1 MKKMRLE
8 SPPDRGARAHRQRGV
23 TLIEMMIALVL
34 GLVLIAVMM
43 QVFLRNRS
51 TYAFNDGLSLIQ
63 ENARFALEHVSN
75 SARMAGSIG
84 CLTNVG
90 VINNLAGAANPFRDD
105 LVNGV
110 QGYEAIGTN
119 PGETFAAADVDP
131 APLDDADSWS
141 PALPDE
147 LADPARVIPG
157 SDVVVIRNVSGASSA
172 LVTPFSDEDVLH
184 VGAPVDFLAGEILVV
199 TDCQK
204 ASIFQATSVTP
215 TGFGAD
221 IGHDSSALTPGNSP
235 PDEWGTD
242 QSYGLGSE
250 VARLETLA
258 FYAGQGANGSP
269 SLYQLR
275 LQRTDDTTSA
285 FVTEELVEG
294 IDTMQ
299 ARYGLD
305 TNADR
310 QVDTWATADAIDAAN
325 SWADVLSVEITLLA
339 RVPEEYGTEKDEVTH
354 NVGGTEFDPIDDR
367 RLRKVFSTT
376 IGLRNRLP

>member
-1 MKKMRLE
+1 MKTGRSIAMLSR
-8 SPPDRGARAHRQRGV
+8 PARRRRQRGV
-23 TLIEMMIALVL
+23 TLIELMIALVL
-34 GLVLIAVMM
+34 GLVLTAAIM

-75 SARMAGSIG
+75 STRMAGSIG
-84 CLTNVG
+84 CLSNVA
-90 VINNLAGAANPFRDD
+90 VVNNLAGAANAFRDD

-110 QGYEAIGTN
+110 QGYEASGTN
-119 PGETFAAADVDP
+119 PGQTFAADDVDP
-131 APLDDADSWS
+131 APLDDPDSWS
-141 PALPDE
+141 PALPGE

-172 LVTPFSDEDVLH
+172 LVSPFSDADVLH
-184 VGAPVDFLAGEILVV
+184 VAAPVDFLAGEILVV

-204 ASIFQATSVTP
+204 ASIFQASSVDA

-221 IGHDSSALTPGNSP
+221 VAHDDAALTPGNIAP
-235 PDEWGTD
+235 GGWGTD

-250 VARLETLA
+250 VARLEAIA
-258 FYAGQGANGSP
+258 FYAGRGENGSP
-269 SLYQLR
+269 SLYQVR

-285 FVTEELVEG
+285 FVPEELVEG

-305 TNADR
+305 TNDDR
-310 QVDTWATADAIDAAN
+310 QVDTWATADAVDAAN
-325 SWADVLSVEITLLA
+325 SWPDVLSVEITLLA
-339 RVPEEYGTEKDEVTH
+339 RVPEEYGTDVDELDYK
-354 NVGGTEFDPIDDR
+354 VGGMEFDPVDDR
-367 RLRKVFSTT
+367 RMRKVFGTT
-376 IGLRNRLP
+376 ISLRNRLP

>member
-1 MKKMRLE
+1 MVAR
-8 SPPDRGARAHRQRGV
+8 STRADRERGV
-23 TLIEMMIALVL
+23 TLIELMVAMAL
-34 GLVLIAVMM
+34 GLVLTAAIM

-90 VINNLAGAANPFRDD
+90 VIDNLAGAANPFRDD

-110 QGYEAIGTN
+110 QGYEASGTN
-119 PGETFAAADVDP
+119 PGETFAADDVDP
-131 APLDDADSWS
+131 APLDDPDSWS
-141 PALPDE
+141 PALPAE
-147 LADPARVIPG
+147 LSVPARVIPG
-157 SDVVVIRNVSGASSA
+157 SDVLVIRNVSGSSSA
-172 LVTPFSDEDVLH
+172 LVSPFSDEDVLH
-184 VGAPVDFLAGEILVV
+184 VGTPVDFLAGEILVV

-204 ASIFQATSVTP
+204 ASLFQATSVAA

-221 IGHDSSALTPGNSP
+221 VGHDASALTPGNVAP
-235 PDEWGTD
+235 GEWGTD

-250 VARLETLA
+250 VARLETLV
-258 FYAGQGANGSP
+258 FYTGQGDNGSP
-269 SLYQLR
+269 SLFQLR

-285 FVTEELVEG
+285 FVPEELVEG

-305 TNADR
+305 TNDDR

-339 RVPEEYGTEKDEVTH
+339 RVPEEYGAEKDEVIH
-354 NVGGTEFDPIDDR
+354 NVGGMEFDPIDDR